1 MRIRLFFCAILA
13 GGLSVEASAAP
24 AQSPPPQEKV
34 SRAALEAADRLLTA
48 MDYDAMMKHACDAMV
63 AKMAPVLKSSM
74 ERETGQ
80 PIDDALIAKLT
91 AIESEFL
98 QQRLVNSADIRRA
111 SALIY
116 ANHFTAGEL
125 DHLAKLYKDPVMR
138 KWSQVG
144 PDAAAEIM
152 PLVHQ
157 LLETHQS
164 ELEAKIKAAVTE
176 YYAGK
181 NPRPEI

>member
-1 MRIRLFFCAILA
+1 MRFRFLLCAILA
-13 GGLSVEASAAP
+13 SAMPIAVSAAP
-24 AQSPPPQEKV
+24 PQRAPAQEKV
-34 SRAALEAADRLLTA
+34 SPAALAAADRLLTA
-48 MDYDAMMKHACDAMV
+48 MDYDAMMKHAVDAMI
-63 AKMAPVLKSSM
+63 AKMAPVLKASM
-74 ERETGQ
+74 EKDTGQ
-80 PIDDALIAKLT
+80 PVDDALIAKLT
-91 AIESEFL
+91 TVESEFL

-116 ANHFTAGEL
+116 ANHFTAAEL
-125 DHLAKLYKDPVMR
+125 DHLTQLYKDPVMR

-157 LLETHQS
+157 VLELHQS

-176 YYAGK
+176 YYAAK
-181 NPRPEI
+181 NQPPNT